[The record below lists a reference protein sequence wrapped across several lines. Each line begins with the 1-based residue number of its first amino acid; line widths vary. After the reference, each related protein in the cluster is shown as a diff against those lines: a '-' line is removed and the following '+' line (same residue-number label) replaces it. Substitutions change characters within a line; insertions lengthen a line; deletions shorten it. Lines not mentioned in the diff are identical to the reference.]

1 MRFEECIDKGL
12 IKKDLLASE
21 RVESSLMIAERFLR
35 SSRRNLEID
44 EYEMAEI
51 ASYNSAFHAGR
62 ALLFAKGYT
71 ERSHFCLGVAL
82 KGLYR
87 GIILDLLNVFDK
99 IRLSRHNVQYGGEL
113 VREDEAAFV
122 TSPRP
127 EGRGF

>member
-1 MRFEECIDKGL
+1 
-12 IKKDLLASE
+12 
-21 RVESSLMIAERFLR
+21 LR
-35 SSRRNLEID
+35 
-44 EYEMAEI
+44 
-51 ASYNSAFHAGR
+51 
-62 ALLFAKGYT
+62 KGYT

-122 TSPRP
+122 MEFAQNFLDAAKTELKESK
-127 EGRGF
+127 